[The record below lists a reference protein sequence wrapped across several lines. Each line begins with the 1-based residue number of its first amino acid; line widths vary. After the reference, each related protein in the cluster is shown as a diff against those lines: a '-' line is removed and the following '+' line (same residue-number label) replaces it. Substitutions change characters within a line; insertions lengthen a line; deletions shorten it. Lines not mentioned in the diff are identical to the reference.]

1 MQTKRVAYASF
12 NFPTWQQVGKVF
24 YSTNW
29 ISVPYSVISVPYF
42 ATEVA

>member
-24 YSTNW
+24 FVATTIDSIFNLTSTK
-29 ISVPYSVISVPYF
+29 
-42 ATEVA
+42 